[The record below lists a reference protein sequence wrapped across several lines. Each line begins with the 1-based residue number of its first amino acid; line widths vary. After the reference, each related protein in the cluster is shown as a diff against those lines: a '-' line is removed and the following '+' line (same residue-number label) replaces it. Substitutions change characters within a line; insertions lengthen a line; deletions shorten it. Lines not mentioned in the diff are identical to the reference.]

1 MKQRYIWMSA
11 AGMAYGAFV
20 CILSYL
26 LIQNLSSVFGLLAG
40 IFGFDPKTESHIF
53 AVLAQLRS
61 SSVGSPW
68 ILTML
73 FGGTVGW
80 LLSLITGRKTRIW
93 LTAVLAALLLLP
105 LILVAVWFSYIN
117 DVMVGN
123 LIKSLLQ
130 WL

>member
-1 MKQRYIWMSA
+1 MKRRHIWMSA

-20 CILSYL
+20 CIMSYL

-40 IFGFDPKTESHIF
+40 VFGLDPKTESHIF
-53 AVLAQLRS
+53 AVLEQLRS

-123 LIKSLLQ
+123 LIKSLLR
-130 WL
+130 WH

>member
-1 MKQRYIWMSA
+1 
-11 AGMAYGAFV
+11 
-20 CILSYL
+20 
-26 LIQNLSSVFGLLAG
+26 
-40 IFGFDPKTESHIF
+40 
-53 AVLAQLRS
+53 
-61 SSVGSPW
+61 
-68 ILTML
+68 ML

-93 LTAVLAALLLLP
+93 LTGVLAALLLLP